1 MAPRAPAPR
10 TAPIAIPAFAP
21 VLNPLLPVCCVVFD
35 VDEFVGVLCPPVV
48 PAVVLP
54 EVLVLVLEPVVVD
67 ADTLLD
73 VLEAKVVEDSPGP
86 TAPPMVVMFT
96 ESPRKKI
103 VLLFPQHAEVP
114 LNSGAEQQYSPLPQ
128 LKTPLSTFF
137 DSSAGTPDC

>member
-21 VLNPLLPVCCVVFD
+21 VLNPLLPVCSCVVFD
-35 VDEFVGVLCPPVV
+35 VDEFVGVLCPAVV

-54 EVLVLVLEPVVVD
+54 EVLVPELVVVD

-73 VLEAKVVEDSPGP
+73 VLETKVVEDSPGP

-96 ESPRKKI
+96 KSPKKKI

-137 DSSAGTPDC
+137 DSSAVMPNC